1 MKIRMLT
8 ALALALF
15 ASGIASA
22 QPARPTVPQVCQSCH
37 KPEAG
42 QIRGIYENIAF
53 KTQSIQLK
61 IDSVT
66 EIVKFDPK
74 TIKLQDGEEDK
85 PNSELAKIAK
95 HREARIEYTTKDGA
109 KFATL
114 ISFKGPVRIAPE
126 RLVDFAAVDKLV
138 AQGPEKGQYTLID
151 SRPLPRF
158 QEATIPTAINLPYP
172 AFDKFVDRLPKDKSK
187 LVVFFCGGITCTMSP
202 KSMQKVQAMGYTNA
216 KVYREGMPEWS
227 EKRPGVTSAAFFK
240 AAFIDKGIPHV
251 LIDVREPAE
260 VRAGYIPGAVGIPA
274 ADVKS
279 AIGQLPDRKLAAPI
293 LVYDGDNGQA
303 ARTMANAI
311 SAAGF
316 PNVTVITGGFAGWK
330 AAGNPIYAGDIGTK
344 IAYKPM
350 PRPGEI
356 SIDEFR
362 HRQGDAARH
371 PHPRRAQ
378 RRRGQERDDQ
388 GRAADPRRGPA
399 RADRRDPEGQA
410 GHRPLPHR
418 HTGRNGLPQAQ
429 GEGHQRGL
437 PAGGHRHR
445 RDGRLQDHAELRAV
459 NGYRGVPVNLPGAG
473 RSGHGGGIQALGSRS
488 RLCRVALGRPVYCKI
503 LPGVSSA
510 APLQN
515 SPRSQYK

>member
-8 ALALALF
+8 ALALAL
-15 ASGIASA
+15 ATSGIASA

-37 KPEAG
+37 KPAAG
-42 QIRGIYENIAF
+42 EIRGVYENIAF

-95 HREARIEYTTKDGA
+95 HREARIDYVMKDGA

-126 RLVDFAAVDKLV
+126 RLVDFATVDKLV
-138 AQGPEKGQYTLID
+138 ALGPVKGQYTLID

-172 AFDKFVDRLPKDKSK
+172 AFDKFVERLPKDKAK

-240 AAFIDKGIPHV
+240 AAFVDKGIPHV
-251 LIDVREPAE
+251 LIDARDPAA

-274 ADVKS
+274 ADVKK
-279 AIGQLPDRKLAAPI
+279 AIDQLPDKKAKAPI
-293 LVYDGDNGQA
+293 LVYDGGNGEA
-303 ARTMANAI
+303 AGKAAAAI
-311 SAAGF
+311 SAAGYA
-316 PNVTVITGGFAGWK
+316 NVTVVAGGFAGWQ
-330 AAGNPIYAGDIGTK
+330 AAGNPVYAGDIGTR
-344 IAYKPM
+344 IAYVPAL
-350 PRPGEI
+350 RPGEI
-356 SIDEFR
+356 SIDDFTALAKSTPPGTLILDVRNADEAKGGMIKGALLVPDEELLARMAEVPKDKRIVTHCLTGTRAEMAYHKLKEKGYNVSFLK
-362 HRQGDAARH
+362 AAI
-371 PHPRRAQ
+371 AID
-378 RRRGQERDDQ
+378 G
-388 GRAADPRRGPA
+388 
-399 RADRRDPEGQA
+399 
-410 GHRPLPHR
+410 
-418 HTGRNGLPQAQ
+418 TGAF
-429 GEGHQRGL
+429 
-437 PAGGHRHR
+437 
-445 RDGRLQDHAELRAV
+445 
-459 NGYRGVPVNLPGAG
+459 
-473 RSGHGGGIQALGSRS
+473 
-488 RLCRVALGRPVYCKI
+488 KI
-503 LPGVSSA
+503 TP
-510 APLQN
+510 N
-515 SPRSQYK
+515 

>member
-172 AFDKFVDRLPKDKSK
+172 AFDKFLDRLPKDKSK

-356 SIDEFR
+356 SIDEFTGIAKATPPGTLILDVR
-362 HRQGDAARH
+362 NADEAKNGMIKGALLIPDEDLLARIGEIPKDKRVIAH
-371 PHPRRAQ
+371 CLTGTRAEMAYHKLKEK
-378 RRRGQERDDQ
+378 GINA
-388 GRAADPRRGPA
+388 GFLRAAIAIDG
-399 RADRRDPEGQA
+399 
-410 GHRPLPHR
+410 
-418 HTGRNGLPQAQ
+418 TGAF
-429 GEGHQRGL
+429 
-437 PAGGHRHR
+437 
-445 RDGRLQDHAELRAV
+445 
-459 NGYRGVPVNLPGAG
+459 
-473 RSGHGGGIQALGSRS
+473 
-488 RLCRVALGRPVYCKI
+488 KI
-503 LPGVSSA
+503 TP
-510 APLQN
+510 N
-515 SPRSQYK
+515 